1 VTKPTRIT
9 IGRITRPHGIL
20 GEVKVQLQAEYE
32 GAFDAKDVQRVY
44 LGDATAATLVRGAR
58 FHQDALLL
66 KLDGVV
72 DRNAAE
78 ALRSVIVH
86 VDRVD
91 LPQLPEGE
99 FYASDLVGMLVV
111 DMAGNELGRLF
122 EVLATGSND
131 VFVVTRPQGDLL
143 LPVIESCVKDID
155 PQARRISV
163 VIPDGLE

>member
-1 VTKPTRIT
+1 M
-9 IGRITRPHGIL
+9 
-20 GEVKVQLQAEYE
+20 QLEAEYA
-32 GAFDAKDVQRVY
+32 GAFEAQDVRRVY
-44 LGDATAATLVRGAR
+44 LGDAPAATRVRGAR

-66 KLDGVV
+66 KLEGVV

-78 ALRSVIVH
+78 AMRGVIVH
-86 VDRVD
+86 VDRRD

-111 DMAGNELGRLF
+111 DMAGNELGRLS

-131 VFVVTRPQGDLL
+131 VFVVTRSQGDLL

-155 PQARRISV
+155 PQTRRISV
-163 VIPDGLE
+163 VIPAGLE